1 LAWNEE
7 VAFENLCLY
16 LFYPTDNQ
24 NINLPNEKGE
34 NQEAVHLSRKPPD
47 RIVERPWTVAAL
59 HTASPRSSKQQ
70 PGSPHFAQAPKSFHP
85 KMKPEPIMNTVNL
98 VEPIQVFEHTQAPTL
113 EATSKDAPQTTSPI
127 LKADESAVP
136 FVESP
141 HPEAHQKT
149 SMSQSSRE
157 TYETY
162 VTAYSTM
169 SDSYE
174 MKSPKKD

>member
-1 LAWNEE
+1 
-7 VAFENLCLY
+7 
-16 LFYPTDNQ
+16 
-24 NINLPNEKGE
+24 
-34 NQEAVHLSRKPPD
+34 
-47 RIVERPWTVAAL
+47 
-59 HTASPRSSKQQ
+59 
-70 PGSPHFAQAPKSFHP
+70 
-85 KMKPEPIMNTVNL
+85 MKPEPIMNTVNL